1 MKKKGI
7 LVLFLAIIVVA
18 LIVFAV
24 FALMDDPETEEIHED
39 AYEDTLGD
47 TPGTSENENDN
58 PGGGNAL
65 EASGESYDPSDTW
78 AVYWYLCGSDLES
91 GNGAATDDLLEM
103 MEVTLPENVTV
114 VIETGGAAE
123 WMNDIVDASVI
134 QRYVYSG
141 EQLELADEQEQA
153 NMGDSATLQDFLSFC
168 EKNYPADHRMFLFW
182 DHGGGS
188 VAGAACDENYDYD
201 ALTLAEMDQAFSSV
215 YRGQELPL
223 ELVGFDT
230 CLMSTLDTANV
241 FKKYASY
248 LVASEELEPGNGW
261 SYNGWLHALGQN
273 PGMNGAQLGT
283 VICDTFM
290 EGCESYDTAD
300 EITLAVTDLKKL
312 DKLLAAF
319 NSMGKEILSSAIATP
334 AVCGEFA
341 RSAQRAENY
350 GGNNN
355 TDGYTNMVD
364 LGDLVR
370 KAKNILP
377 ETAAQVLEALEEAIV
392 YKISGQYRQ
401 NASGLS
407 VYYSYNGDEQELALY
422 SEVAADPVYPNFIQ
436 YTIGGE
442 LSEEAVEDL
451 ENVSYETVTALDKFE
466 EDMPVEITED
476 SYARLIL
483 GPDSLDSVKG
493 VFFNL
498 AYYSEEDDIMLF
510 LGRDNDIHADWEQGV
525 FEDNFRGVWGAIDG
539 SLCYMEITY
548 EGEDYNLYSVPIY
561 LNGEECILRV
571 VYDFNEEAFQIL
583 GARNEVDEQNMGDKN
598 LIHIRAG
605 DEVSP
610 ILYAMSLSDG
620 DDELVEVS
628 DETVTIQEGSAFEE
642 VDLGDGTFAFM
653 FEVVD
658 TANNSYDSDLV
669 LFESIGGEI
678 SIITE

>member
-1 MKKKGI
+1 MKKKGT
-7 LVLFLAIIVVA
+7 LVLLIAIVVVA

-24 FALMDDPETEEIHED
+24 FALMDDSETEDIHEET
-39 AYEDTLGD
+39 YEEPQGNTS
-47 TPGTSENENDN
+47 GTSVNENDDSA
-58 PGGGNAL
+58 GRDAL
-65 EASGESYDPSDTW
+65 EASGGSYDPNDTW

-91 GNGAATDDLLEM
+91 GNGAATDDLQEM
-103 MEVTLPENVTV
+103 VEVTLPENVTV
-114 VIETGGAAE
+114 VIETGGSAQ
-123 WMNDIVDASVI
+123 WMNDFVDASVL

-141 EQLELADEQEQA
+141 DQLELVDEKEQA
-153 NMGDSATLQDFLSFC
+153 NMGDPATLQDFLSFC
-168 EKNYPADHRMFLFW
+168 EENYPADHKMFLFW

-188 VAGAACDENYDYD
+188 VAGAACDENYNYD
-201 ALTLAEMDQAFSSV
+201 ALTLSEMDQAFSSV
-215 YRGQELPL
+215 YQGAELPL
-223 ELVGFDT
+223 EIVGFDT
-230 CLMSTLDTANV
+230 CLMSTLDTANI

-261 SYNGWLHALGQN
+261 SYNGWLSALGQN
-273 PGMNGAQLGT
+273 PAMNGAQLGT

-300 EITLAVTDLKKL
+300 EITLAVTDLGKL
-312 DKLLAAF
+312 DNLLAAF
-319 NSMGKEILSSAIATP
+319 NSMGTEILSSALATP
-334 AVCGEFA
+334 AICGEFA

-377 ETAAQVLEALEEAIV
+377 ETASQVLTALEEAIV
-392 YKISGQYRQ
+392 YKINGQYRQ

-436 YTIGGE
+436 YSIGGE
-442 LSEEAVEDL
+442 LPEKAVEDL
-451 ENVSYETVTALDKFE
+451 EGVSYEAVTTLGKFE

-483 GPDSLDSVKG
+483 NPDSLDSVKS

-510 LGRDNDIHADWEQGV
+510 LGRDNDIHADWEQGI
-525 FEDNFRGVWGAIDG
+525 FEDNFRGVWGAVDG

-548 EGEDYNLYSVPIY
+548 EGDDYNLYSVPIY
-561 LNGEECILRV
+561 LNGKECIMRV
-571 VYDFNEEAFQIL
+571 VYDFDEEAFQIL
-583 GARNEVDEQNMGDKN
+583 GARDEVDEQSMGDKN
-598 LIHIRAG
+598 LIHIRTG

-610 ILYAMSLSDG
+610 ILYAMSLSDE
-620 DDELVEVS
+620 DSEPVEVS
-628 DETVTIQEGSAFEE
+628 DEKVTIQEGSAFEE